1 MSQSANPLLLLCL
14 TQVNLYAFGYGQHP
28 PRTPTGYVMT
38 GKSPNAF
45 CGAVKPVNLNEQI
58 DYATLVDSIGASGN
72 YLILLAVLSFTTA
85 WMSQRFPNLAVE
97 SYEYTYQYYGMMW
110 GIIITSTIG
119 VLFFIVYN
127 IHAVVYY
134 YNLPQGAVFASAPY
148 HVVTLLILG
157 GIEIPVAAY
166 FSAKYKMAIPVSI
179 LRISSCL
186 CKDDRSVRVVHFV
199 VQTAAITMV
208 LYMIQSISGH
218 WLWIIVAFAATPYA
232 VIVTTAVMTVI
243 VFSSIHLFA
252 VLATIPHVYTKSH
265 GLMRKIH
272 ITLLQVASIIFFIIV
287 AGCIVSVIGITNRVV
302 TKDTDVF
309 SNIGYFITPA
319 MVIISFI
326 VQNVANTYFT
336 LQGVKKERKSLRKIV
351 NVVAPNQGELEMS
364 QPVTIDRGDVSLSQP
379 LLLHQEE
386 EGSVVHNRNGISAS
400 PTSTDV

>member
-1 MSQSANPLLLLCL
+1 M
-14 TQVNLYAFGYGQHP
+14 
-28 PRTPTGYVMT
+28 M

-45 CGAVKPVNLNEQI
+45 CGAVKPVNLNKQI
-58 DYATLVDSIGASGN
+58 DYVTLVDSIGASGN

-85 WMSQRFPNLAVE
+85 WMSQRFPNLAIK

-119 VLFFIVYN
+119 VPLCIVYN
-127 IHAVVYY
+127 IYAVVYY
-134 YNLPQGAVFASAPY
+134 SHLPQGAVFASTPY
-148 HVVTLLILG
+148 HNVALIILILV
-157 GIEIPVAAY
+157 IEIPVAAY
-166 FSAKYKMAIPVSI
+166 FSVKYKMAIPVSI
-179 LRISSCL
+179 LRISSRL
-186 CKDDRSVRVVHFV
+186 CKDRGAVRVVHFV
-199 VQTAAITMV
+199 VQTAAISMT
-208 LYMIQSISGH
+208 LYVIQCIFGH
-218 WLWIIVAFAATPYA
+218 LLWIIIAFAATPYT

-252 VLATIPHVYTKSH
+252 VLATIPHMHTKSH

-287 AGCIVSVIGITNRVV
+287 AGCIVVVIGITNQVV

-309 SNIGYFITPA
+309 SNIGFFITPA

-326 VQNVANTYFT
+326 VQNAANTYFT
-336 LQGVKKERKSLRKIV
+336 LQGVKKEKKSLRKII
-351 NVVAPNQGELEMS
+351 NVVTPNQGELEMS

-386 EGSVVHNRNGISAS
+386 EGSVVHNRNGISAP
-400 PTSTDV
+400 PTDD

>member
-1 MSQSANPLLLLCL
+1 M
-14 TQVNLYAFGYGQHP
+14 
-28 PRTPTGYVMT
+28 M

-58 DYATLVDSIGASGN
+58 DYVTLVDSIGASGN

-85 WMSQRFPNLAVE
+85 WMSQRFPNLAVQ

-119 VLFFIVYN
+119 VPFFIVYN
-127 IHAVVYY
+127 IYAIVYY
-134 YNLPQGAVFASAPY
+134 YNLPQGAVFASTPY
-148 HVVTLLILG
+148 HGVALFILIVV
-157 GIEIPVAAY
+157 IEILVAAY

-186 CKDDRSVRVVHFV
+186 CKDDRSVRMVHFV

-208 LYMIQSISGH
+208 LYVIQSISGH
-218 WLWIIVAFAATPYA
+218 LLWIIVAFAATPYA

-287 AGCIVSVIGITNRVV
+287 AGCIVCLIGITNRVV
-302 TKDTDVF
+302 IKDTDVF

-326 VQNVANTYFT
+326 VQNAANTYFT

-351 NVVAPNQGELEMS
+351 NVVTQNQGELEMS

-386 EGSVVHNRNGISAS
+386 EGSVVHNRNGILTP
-400 PTSTDV
+400 PTDD

>member
-1 MSQSANPLLLLCL
+1 M
-14 TQVNLYAFGYGQHP
+14 
-28 PRTPTGYVMT
+28 M
-38 GKSPNAF
+38 GKSPEAF
-45 CGAVKPVNLNEQI
+45 CGAVKPVNVNKHI
-58 DYATLVDSIGASGN
+58 DIVTLVDSIAISAN

-85 WMSQRFPNLAVE
+85 WMSQRFPNLAIE

-119 VLFFIVYN
+119 VPLFIVYN
-127 IHAVVYY
+127 IRAVVYY
-134 YNLPQGAVFASAPY
+134 YHLPQGAVFASAPY
-148 HVVTLLILG
+148 HVVTLLTLA

-186 CKDDRSVRVVHFV
+186 CKDDRAGRVVHFV

-208 LYMIQSISGH
+208 LYAIQIMCAH
-218 WLWIIVAFAATPYA
+218 VLWIIIAFAVIPYT
-232 VIVTTAVMTVI
+232 VIVTTAMMTVI

-252 VLATIPHVYTKSH
+252 VLATIPHVHTKSH
-265 GLMRKIH
+265 GLTRKIH
-272 ITLLQVASIIFFIIV
+272 ITLLQVASVIVFIIV
-287 AGCIVSVIGITNRVV
+287 AGCIVCVIAVTNQVV
-302 TKDTDVF
+302 TTETDIF
-309 SNIGYFITPA
+309 SDIKFLVTPA

-326 VQNVANTYFT
+326 VQNAANTYFT
-336 LQGVKKERKSLRKIV
+336 LQGVKKERKSVRKIV

-386 EGSVVHNRNGISAS
+386 EESVVHNRNGISAP
-400 PTSTDV
+400 PTDN